1 MKTHRIS
8 DYQCS
13 LRNWNQNTCSWD
25 GICTFKKSLCN
36 DSGYYEYTKK
46 NIIVTQIEPQP
57 PTNSNY
63 EEDVRIHE
71 GETPYVW
78 RTNNRKIWTAR
89 APYEPNDE
97 LVLMEQWQYMHSTEG
112 LKPIL
117 KSNSP
122 NRYISDWKPASTMP
136 SELDSQCQKVAV
148 DRVLGVGKI
157 NSKWHFLILPKE
169 KHDPGRAEVTCSL
182 KYLAC

>member
-25 GICTFKKSLCN
+25 GVCAPNKSLCN
-36 DSGYYEYTKK
+36 DSTYYDYTKK
-46 NIIVTQIEPQP
+46 NIIVTQMETQP

-63 EEDVRIHE
+63 EGPVRIHE
-71 GETPYVW
+71 DKTPYIW
-78 RTNNRKIWTAR
+78 RTRNGKSWTAR

-122 NRYISDWKPASTMP
+122 NRYISGWEPASTMP
-136 SELDSQCQKVAV
+136 PELDSECQKVTV
-148 DRVLGVGKI
+148 EKVTGVENI
-157 NSKWHFLILPKE
+157 DNKWHFLILPKG
-169 KHDPGRAEVTCSL
+169 KHE
-182 KYLAC
+182 